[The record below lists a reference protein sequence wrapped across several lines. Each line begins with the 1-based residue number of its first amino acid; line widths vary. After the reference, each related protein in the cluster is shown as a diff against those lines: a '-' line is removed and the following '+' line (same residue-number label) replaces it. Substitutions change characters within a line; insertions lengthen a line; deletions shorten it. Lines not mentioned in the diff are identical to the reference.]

1 MHTLKDTFP
10 LLEKEAAIERIKCI
24 TGWIEKLPVSKLPYV
39 EMGFD
44 ALDSSLIEGLR
55 NHNSYIQ
62 RNYGTVD
69 LKVKQHEFLD
79 LDLVYQETFPFW
91 SRDRKSVV

>member
-1 MHTLKDTFP
+1 MHSLKDTFP
-10 LLEKEAAIERIKCI
+10 TLDKEAAIERIKCI

-44 ALDSSLIEGLR
+44 ALDSTLIEGLK
-55 NHNSYIQ
+55 NHNNYIQ

-69 LKVKQHEFLD
+69 LKVK
-79 LDLVYQETFPFW
+79 
-91 SRDRKSVV
+91 